1 MATLLITAGP
11 KEGECYPLES
21 SRLISVGRDDQ
32 CNIQIIDDQMSR
44 RHLQIRYEQVD
55 DRHFAVDMRSANGV
69 FVNGQRI
76 TQDAALKDG
85 DVIKVGQSQIRYT
98 RQDFPDPETAWEH
111 YKKKDEWKR
120 STLVSE

>member
-55 DRHFAVDMRSANGV
+55 DRHYAVDMRSANGV
-69 FVNGQRI
+69 FVNGARI
-76 TQDAALKDG
+76 TGDRQLDEG
-85 DVIKVGQSQIRYT
+85 DVILIGQSEIRYT
-98 RQDFPDPETAWEH
+98 EDDVTDIDLALDHF
-111 YKKKDEWKR
+111 KKTDEWKR
-120 STLVSE
+120 GTPF